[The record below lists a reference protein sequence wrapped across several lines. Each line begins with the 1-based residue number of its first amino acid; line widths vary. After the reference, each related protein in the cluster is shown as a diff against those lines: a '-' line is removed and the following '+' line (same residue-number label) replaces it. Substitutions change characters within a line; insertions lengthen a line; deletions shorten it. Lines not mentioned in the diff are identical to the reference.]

1 MKKKIAPLLG
11 IIVFSLFFFSGQAQD
26 KTMKWTTKSKKAKK
40 LALEGVKHAMNAEFQ
55 LAYDYFNSAVKLDPD
70 FTVALTFMAQ
80 MTSGATKKDYSEKA
94 VNSAAKKSE
103 GEKLF
108 ASTVAPGI
116 TPESN
121 RQALAK
127 LYDMFPGEKMFGLNY
142 VFSRAT
148 PEESVKAAEEYI
160 KKFPDDPSINNTMGY
175 MYIQVKKDTAGAK
188 RFFEKYI
195 QLYPEGCNPYDSM
208 GEFYFMTGDM
218 DNSEK
223 YYNMALE
230 KYPFNISSI
239 DKLKEIK
246 AIKDK
251 KKNG

>member
-1 MKKKIAPLLG
+1 MKKKLASLLG

-26 KTMKWTTKSKKAKK
+26 KTIKWTTKSKKARE
-40 LALEGVKHAMNAEFQ
+40 LALQGAKLAMNAEIQ
-55 LAYDYFNSAVKLDPD
+55 QAYDYFNSALKLDPD
-70 FTVALTFMAQ
+70 YTFALVFMAQ
-80 MTSGATKKDYSEKA
+80 VTSGATKKDYSEKA
-94 VNSAAKKSE
+94 IKSASNKSE
-103 GEKLF
+103 GEKLY

-116 TPESN
+116 TPETN
-121 RQALAK
+121 RQAAAK
-127 LYDMFPGEKMFGLNY
+127 LYEMYPGEKMFGLNY

-148 PEESVKAAEEYI
+148 PEEGVKAAEEFL
-160 KKFPDDPSINNTMGY
+160 KKFPDDPPINNSLGY
-175 MYIQVKKDTAGAK
+175 MNIQVKKDTAAAR

-251 KKNG
+251 KK